1 MFVKMPK
8 DQEGGGTESLIENT
22 NDVGV
27 GAGGPSQS
35 QSNDSSK
42 MLSRYK
48 KSKIRLPW
56 ELQFMF
62 SEQHLETQEEN
73 ELIDDEESC
82 LYSEVEKIENGR

>member
-1 MFVKMPK
+1 M
-8 DQEGGGTESLIENT
+8 IENT

-73 ELIDDEESC
+73 ELIDDEEKAASIAR
-82 LYSEVEKIENGR
+82 LKN